1 MLLLLMLFFFF
12 LFVLFL
18 LRFAVDFVEEI
29 GDGGFGWLGGLCSLL
44 VGVMINPTQPRS
56 SLADIF
62 HDDEIVAVCIGPFD
76 PIFEA
81 RVLELQN
88 IINLYLVHPL
98 LIINHDLSDVC
109 LEEEFFVDDEA
120 TVLLDQ
126 QPWRMDLFTV
136 DIVLV
141 LVAIVAWP
149 VFVEAG
155 GAYEL
160 DLAK

>member
-1 MLLLLMLFFFF
+1 MKFKNSGFKYWVEWPNAYCNNFIVVKNVCKRRTWLSW
-12 LFVLFL
+12 
-18 LRFAVDFVEEI
+18 VD
-29 GDGGFGWLGGLCSLL
+29 
-44 VGVMINPTQPRS
+44 
-56 SLADIF
+56 
-62 HDDEIVAVCIGPFD
+62 HDP
-76 PIFEA
+76 
-81 RVLELQN
+81 
-88 IINLYLVHPL
+88 Y
-98 LIINHDLSDVC
+98 
-109 LEEEFFVDDEA
+109 EEEFFVDDEA

>member
-1 MLLLLMLFFFF
+1 
-12 LFVLFL
+12 
-18 LRFAVDFVEEI
+18 
-29 GDGGFGWLGGLCSLL
+29 
-44 VGVMINPTQPRS
+44 
-56 SLADIF
+56 
-62 HDDEIVAVCIGPFD
+62 
-76 PIFEA
+76 
-81 RVLELQN
+81 
-88 IINLYLVHPL
+88 LVHPL

-155 GAYEL
+155 GTYEL